1 MKRSLLTMVFA
12 LLFAQTSIALEDPF
26 ERNRLYVGAEAT
38 KGSYKAIYQIDSNNP
53 DVIKK
58 AIRNIKNL
66 IEDPRLKGKVEVELV
81 AFSGGTEL
89 LLKTS
94 EYEAALRE
102 LITKGVVI
110 VQCLNTLK
118 ERKLERSQFFDF
130 VGFVPSAN
138 GELVIRGGDGWVII
152 KP

>member
-1 MKRSLLTMVFA
+1 MKINLLATLFA
-12 LLFAQTSIALEDPF
+12 LAFVQTSIATEDPF
-26 ERNRLYVGAEAT
+26 ERNKLYVGAEAT
-38 KGSYKAIYQIDSNNP
+38 KESYKAIYQMDSNNA

-102 LITKGVVI
+102 LITKGVII

-138 GELVIRGGDGWVII
+138 GELVIRSAEGWVII